1 MAPGSLA
8 PALVGEELSQ
18 VIWIL
23 RKAGGINHLPPGFAG
38 GAGNLILGNLIRFA
52 SALCPVTQRHN
63 EIFKMQ

>member
-8 PALVGEELSQ
+8 PVLVGEELSR
-18 VIWIL
+18 VIQL
-23 RKAGGINHLPPGFAG
+23 PCKAGGINRLPPGFAG

-52 SALCPVTQRHN
+52 SALCPMTWRYN